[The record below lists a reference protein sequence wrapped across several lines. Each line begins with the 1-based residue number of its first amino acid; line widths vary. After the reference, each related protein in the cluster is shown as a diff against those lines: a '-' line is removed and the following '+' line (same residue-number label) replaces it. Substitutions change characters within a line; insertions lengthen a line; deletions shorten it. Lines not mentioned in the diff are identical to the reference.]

1 MKETE
6 RLVDELL
13 AKAEAYGHSSLELVK
28 LKTVKASAS
37 ASGIVGSQFIL
48 VTIASLL
55 LISLSMGLGFWI
67 GELLNSVYLG
77 FFCVA
82 GFYLVLLVVLYL
94 FREPLIQR
102 PIENGVIKKILK
114 S

>member
-6 RLVDELL
+6 RLVDELV

-28 LKTVKASAS
+28 LKAVKASAS
-37 ASGIVGSQFIL
+37 ATGMVGTQFVLGTIIL
-48 VTIASLL
+48 LL
-55 LISLSMGLGFWI
+55 LITLSMGLGFWL
-67 GELLNSVYLG
+67 GEILNSVYLG

-82 GFYLVLLVVLYL
+82 GFYLVLTIVLYL

-102 PIENGVIKKILK
+102 PIENGVIKNILK